1 MNNVKSL
8 IFEKM
13 YEITKKPYQKW
24 FKRNQPWNIG
34 IPDLINYPEE
44 TLGFQLGSFLQSNHF
59 EMQPKL
65 EDHDIIHVL
74 TGIGTAVVDE
84 IGMQYY
90 LLGNG
95 KRSMYLYIVIVS
107 GTLFY
112 PDKVSEF
119 LNYYGR
125 GKSALRFHDLE
136 FLKMLQQPIAKIRQ
150 TFLIK

>member
-1 MNNVKSL
+1 MKSL

-24 FKRNQPWNIG
+24 LKKNQPWNID
-34 IPDLINYPEE
+34 IPELINYPEDS
-44 TLGFQLGSFLQSNHF
+44 LGFHLGNFLVANNF

-74 TGIGTAVVDE
+74 TNTGVTVEEE
-84 IGMQYY
+84 IGMQFY

-95 KRSMYLYIVIVS
+95 KRSLYLYMVIAS

-112 PDKVSEF
+112 PYHFRQF
-119 LNYYGR
+119 LDYYQR
-125 GKSALRFHDLE
+125 GKKAHHFHDLQ
-136 FLKMLQQPIAKIRQ
+136 FLRMLSQPIATIRE
-150 TFLIK
+150 TFSIC